1 MRRAPAPI
9 LPPTTLHVE
18 LAERLRLTVARL
30 EAMPA
35 DAATSLSITTGWQ
48 GHTEADV
55 RAMAATVAKPGG
67 FRPVIEAHGD
77 SVTVTFQRSG
87 RHRR

>member
-9 LPPTTLHVE
+9 QPAATLRIE
-18 LAERLRLTVARL
+18 LAERLRVTAARL

-35 DAATSLSITTGWQ
+35 DVATSLSITTGWQ

-55 RAMAATVAKPGG
+55 RAMAETVAEPLG
-67 FRPVIEAHGD
+67 FRPVVDARGD
-77 SVTVTFQRSG
+77 SVTVIFKRSVR
-87 RHRR
+87 RHR

>member
-9 LPPTTLHVE
+9 QPAATLRDE
-18 LAERLRLTVARL
+18 LAERLGVTAARL

-35 DAATSLSITTGWQ
+35 DAASSLSITTGWQ

-55 RAMAATVAKPGG
+55 RAMAAVAATTGG
-67 FRPVIEAHGD
+67 FRPVVEAHGD
-77 SVTVTFQRSG
+77 AVTVTFQRSG
-87 RHRR
+87 RRRR

>member
-9 LPPTTLHVE
+9 EPAATLHVE
-18 LAERLRLTVARL
+18 LAERLRVTAARL

-48 GHTEADV
+48 GRTEADV
-55 RAMAATVAKPGG
+55 RAMAATVAKTGG
-67 FRPVIEAHGD
+67 FRPVISAHGD
-77 SVTVTFQRSG
+77 SVTVTFQRSER
-87 RHRR
+87 RHR